1 MRTWYQDSF
10 NGTNGITPGQ
20 QSDPW
25 VLKLARPTSTGEITD
40 EVYADWTT
48 TYPELDGRS
57 KAQVA
62 QFPSP
67 SKTIN
72 S

>member
-1 MRTWYQDSF
+1 M
-10 NGTNGITPGQ
+10 
-20 QSDPW
+20 
-25 VLKLARPTSTGEITD
+25 LKLARPTNTGEITD

-62 QFPSP
+62 QFRNYSTQLLGTDLFPP
-67 SKTIN
+67 GVQLLKHDYR
-72 S
+72 